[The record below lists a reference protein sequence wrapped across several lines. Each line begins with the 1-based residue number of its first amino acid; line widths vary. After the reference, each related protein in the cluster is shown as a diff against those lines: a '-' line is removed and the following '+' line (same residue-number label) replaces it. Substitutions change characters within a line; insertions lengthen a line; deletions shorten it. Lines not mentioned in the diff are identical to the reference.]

1 MISQSIVASH
11 WPTSRL
17 GEVVEFLDHLRQPIT
32 AKDRSSGPYP
42 YYGANGQQDSV
53 DGWIFDEP
61 LVLLAED
68 GGNFEDAS
76 RPIAYPIDGKCWVNN
91 HAHVLRP
98 GARIVR
104 DFLYWQLAFY
114 NVTPFISGSTRAKL
128 NKGAAERIPLALPPL
143 AEQQRLAGI
152 LNKADAI
159 RRKRQEAIV
168 LTEQLLRSTF
178 LEMFGDPVSNPKR
191 WPIESLGELATF
203 TGGGT
208 PSRSVP
214 EYFDG
219 ATCWATSKDM
229 KGEVLSDTEE
239 HITDDAIQNSATKLV
254 PPGTILVV
262 VKSKILMHRLP
273 VLVAAVPTCFGQDL
287 KGLSLRDPGLIYY
300 VARHMRIGQDTLL
313 RRARGVN
320 TEGLTLEHLAEYA
333 VMQPPSEMIDRYV
346 KFELATTKAARV
358 GREARADADHL
369 FQFPRTARLQR
380 PTMTPPDPEL
390 ALCPPT
396 STFSG
401 QAVRSSTRCHGGRA
415 TVHPSPRGACVV
427 ARYCLEHA
435 VLWVYDHDGDLRRP
449 LNDSLATSSSTSAA
463 SSIT

>member
-1 MISQSIVASH
+1 M
-11 WPTSRL
+11 
-17 GEVVEFLDHLRQPIT
+17 GELVVNRPHALVI
-32 AKDRSSGPYP
+32 GPFGSDLKVSDYRP
-42 YYGANGQQDSV
+42 AGVPVVFVKNVRPNA
-53 DGWIFDEP
+53 F
-61 LVLLAED
+61 
-68 GGNFEDAS
+68 DAS
-76 RPIAYPIDGKCWVNN
+76 GCQFLNTEKAAKLK
-91 HAHVLRP
+91 AHTVRP
-98 GARIVR
+98 GDLIITKMGFPPCVAAIYPRGEPEGIVTADIIKMSIDQGKALDKYVVHFLNSSAAKEKIERFTFGQTRPKVTLR
-104 DFLYWQLAFY
+104 DFREL
-114 NVTPFISGSTRAKL
+114 T
-128 NKGAAERIPLALPPL
+128 IPLPQIG
-143 AEQQRLAGI
+143 EQRRVAAI
-152 LNKADAI
+152 LDKADAI
-159 RRKRQEAIV
+159 RCKNQEAIA

-191 WPIESLGELATF
+191 WPTKSLGELATF

-287 KGLSLRDPGLIYY
+287 KGLSLRDSGLTYY

-320 TEGLTLEHLAEYA
+320 TEGLTLEHLAEYV

-358 GREARADADHL
+358 SREARADADHL
-369 FQFPRTARLQR
+369 FNSLVQR
-380 PTMTPPDPEL
+380 
-390 ALCPPT
+390 A
-396 STFSG
+396 FSG
-401 QAVRSSTRCHGGRA
+401 Q
-415 TVHPSPRGACVV
+415 
-427 ARYCLEHA
+427 L
-435 VLWVYDHDGDLRRP
+435 
-449 LNDSLATSSSTSAA
+449 
-463 SSIT
+463 

>member
-1 MISQSIVASH
+1 MTHTRPTMPLGTLLLSIEPGISPKALDRPAGPGELGVLKVSAVTSGVLRLDENKALPLGFDISGEPTVQSGDLLISRANTIEYVGAVAVVETSAPNLVLSDKILRLVPHPEKADPLFLMYALRTPPARRHIESRATGTSGSMRNISQNTIQE
-11 WPTSRL
+11 T
-17 GEVVEFLDHLRQPIT
+17 PI
-32 AKDRSSGPYP
+32 P
-42 YYGANGQQDSV
+42 SV
-53 DGWIFDEP
+53 PVHEQRRIAAI
-61 LVLLAED
+61 LA
-68 GGNFEDAS
+68 
-76 RPIAYPIDGKCWVNN
+76 R
-91 HAHVLRP
+91 
-98 GARIVR
+98 
-104 DFLYWQLAFY
+104 
-114 NVTPFISGSTRAKL
+114 
-128 NKGAAERIPLALPPL
+128 
-143 AEQQRLAGI
+143 
-152 LNKADAI
+152 ADAI
-159 RRKRQEAIV
+159 RHKRQEAIA
-168 LTEQLLRSTF
+168 LSEQLIRSSF

-191 WPIESLGELATF
+191 WPTKSLGKLATF

-287 KGLSLRDPGLIYY
+287 KGLSLRDPGLTYY

-358 GREARADADHL
+358 SREARADADHL
-369 FQFPRTARLQR
+369 FNSLVQR
-380 PTMTPPDPEL
+380 
-390 ALCPPT
+390 A
-396 STFSG
+396 FSG
-401 QAVRSSTRCHGGRA
+401 Q
-415 TVHPSPRGACVV
+415 
-427 ARYCLEHA
+427 L
-435 VLWVYDHDGDLRRP
+435 
-449 LNDSLATSSSTSAA
+449 
-463 SSIT
+463 